1 VEPSGRH
8 NDGCFLIAIK
18 VEAFR
23 PLLAFR
29 KDVADFAHYLKD
41 TPPAKGSTGVLY
53 PGEVEHLAERKRAA
67 EGIEIEDATWQK
79 LGALAAEGGVAE
91 RLGFA

>member
-1 VEPSGRH
+1 VTVSGLQT
-8 NDGCFLIAIK
+8 DA
-18 VEAFR
+18 R
-23 PLLAFR
+23 PGQAV
-29 KDVADFAHYLKD
+29 DDA
-41 TPPAKGSTGVLY
+41 
-53 PGEVEHLAERKRAA
+53 GEDSGERKRAA